1 MKLTEKDWTTL
12 SELLDEALDLPA
24 EARAVWVDGLAEQF
38 ANLKPTLHK
47 LFTQTATA
55 ETGDFLATLPKLTS
69 PAEEESLPSTA
80 HFQVGAVVGQYRLL
94 RELGQGGM
102 GAVWLAERTDGV
114 LKRTVALKL
123 PLLSIHNKALAH
135 RFARERDILAQLA
148 HPHIARLYDAGVTP
162 TGQPFL
168 ALEFVEG
175 VPLTEYC
182 DVQRLPVRSRID
194 LFLQILAAVQYAHR
208 NLVVHRD
215 LKPSNILVTSE
226 GQARLLDFGIAKL
239 LLEGEARE
247 TELTQVGGR
256 ALTPDYASPEQ
267 ILGEPVTTASDVYSL
282 GVVLYELLCGSRPY
296 RLKRDSRAALEE
308 AILAAD
314 PVWPSHAAIGEA
326 MAEARL
332 TTAKKLSHALAG
344 ELDAIVGKAL
354 KKNPLERYTT
364 ADAFAQD
371 LDRYLKGEAVT
382 AQPDSGWYRTRKF
395 LWRNKVAAA
404 SAAAI
409 FVALAAG
416 LGVALWQARI
426 ARTEARTAEAVQ
438 TFMGDIFRTNS
449 ADQTDPLKAQ
459 QTTARELLDVGL
471 KKIDASLRDAPE
483 AKVSVLATLADIY
496 DDLGLTEQAVLLG
509 RQRVALAR
517 ATYGT
522 GDIKVASALIDL
534 AGPLHESASVNE
546 RESMLR
552 EAESILDRHGD
563 RASKLRGD
571 LFLRLAE
578 HYQSTDLAKTID
590 FARRGVAV
598 FRGYPPSFDL
608 VQVLTMEGIAHD
620 ARKEYGEA
628 VAVLAEASQVAA
640 TLPTGARR
648 TEPIIHAYL
657 AEALFNLDDLA
668 GAERSY
674 RQAWQAARA
683 LRGEE
688 HEDTVQTQL
697 RLGSFLVNTGRPE
710 EGLRL
715 LAGAKDLVRRTK
727 GASDIF
733 HTPRVL
739 SNYGSALIQ
748 YGQIEAGVAELSTAI
763 ELRRQDR
770 SGTRQLAQ
778 MLENLAPGEIA
789 LGHYADASRLLDE
802 ASAIRTKLGDQPA
815 SAQFNANALA
825 RAELALATAGKEE
838 LARVLARLPGE
849 AGPTRPSPTSLGILV
864 ERARLALVTSRPQEA
879 IAIGGRARRAIE
891 ASPLRP
897 YLKIHE
903 AGAALVEGE
912 GMLADGRPSDALPLL
927 SRAVDLASA
936 LYDRG
941 RSPLLADAQIA
952 LAECYLDLRQP
963 TDAKP
968 LLAQALAVQATHK
981 ELGEHFKKPL
991 RELEARLQRH
1001 G

>member
-1 MKLTEKDWTTL
+1 MKLSQKDWTTL

-24 EARAVWVDGLAEQF
+24 EARAAWVEGLAESF
-38 ANLKPTLHK
+38 ANLKPTLRE
-47 LFTQTATA
+47 LFAREATA
-55 ETGDFLATLPKLTS
+55 QTDDFLAALPRFTS
-69 PAEEESLPSTA
+69 LGEDKFLPSA
-80 HFQVGAVVGQYRLL
+80 AQFEEGAVVGPYRLL

-123 PLLSIHNKALAH
+123 PLLSVHNKALAE
-135 RFARERDILAQLA
+135 RFVRERDILAQLV
-148 HPHIARLYDAGVTP
+148 HPNIARLYDAGVTS

-175 VPLTEYC
+175 VLLTEYC

-194 LFLQILAAVQYAHR
+194 LFLQVVAAVQYAHG

-215 LKPSNILVTSE
+215 LKPSNILVTA
-226 GQARLLDFGIAKL
+226 QAQVRLLDFGIAKL
-239 LLEGEARE
+239 LLEGEAKE

-267 ILGEPVTTASDVYSL
+267 ILGQAVTTASDVYSL
-282 GVVLYELLCGSRPY
+282 GVVLYELLCGHRPY

-314 PVWPSHAAIGEA
+314 PVMPSHAAFTDAIA
-326 MAEARL
+326 QARS
-332 TTAKKLSHALAG
+332 TTTRKLPQVLAG
-344 ELDAIVGKAL
+344 DLDTIVLKAL
-354 KKNPLERYTT
+354 KKNAAERYTT

-371 LDRYLKGEAVT
+371 IERYLKGEVVLAR
-382 AQPDSGWYRTRKF
+382 PDSAWYRTRKF
-395 LWRNKVAAA
+395 LWRNKVAAIA
-404 SAAAI
+404 TAAV
-409 FVALAAG
+409 FVALATG

-449 ADQTDPLKAQ
+449 ANQTDPLKAQ

-496 DDLGLTEQAVLLG
+496 DDLGLTEQAVSLG
-509 RQRVALAR
+509 KQRVALAK
-517 ATYGT
+517 ATYGV
-522 GDIKVASALIDL
+522 GHIEVASALIEL
-534 AGPLHESASVNE
+534 SGALHESASVNE
-546 RESMLR
+546 RESILR

-563 RASKLRGD
+563 RASKLRGN

-598 FRGYPPSFDL
+598 FRAYPPSFDL
-608 VQVLTMEGIAHD
+608 VQVLGMEGIAHD

-628 VAVLAEASQVAA
+628 VTALAEAGQIAA

-657 AEALFNLDDLA
+657 AEALFNLNDLA

-674 RQAWQAARA
+674 RQAWQAART

-688 HEDTVQTQL
+688 HEDTVQTQQ

-715 LAGAKDLVRRTK
+715 LAGAKDLVMRTK
-727 GASDIF
+727 DASDIF

-778 MLENLAPGEIA
+778 MLENVAPGEIA
-789 LGHYADASRLLDE
+789 LGHYAEAARLLDE

-825 RAELALATAGKEE
+825 RAELALATTRKEE
-838 LARVLARLPGE
+838 VARVLASLPGE
-849 AGPTRPSPTSLGILV
+849 ADPTRPPPTSLGILV
-864 ERARLALVTSRPQEA
+864 ERARLSLVMSRPQDAVA
-879 IAIGGRARRAIE
+879 ISGRARRAIE

-903 AGAALVEGE
+903 AGAALVEGQ

-927 SRAVDLASA
+927 SRAVDLAST

-941 RSPLLADAQIA
+941 RSPVLADAQIA
-952 LAECYLDLRQP
+952 LAECYLDLNQP
-963 TDAKP
+963 ADAKP
-968 LLAQALAVQATHK
+968 LLVQALAIQVTHK
-981 ELGEHFKKPL
+981 ELGEHLRRPL
-991 RELEARLQRH
+991 GDLERRLAQEH
-1001 G
+1001 